1 MKMMQASYSGSLSSP
16 PDSGNSYKAQLT
28 KGRCVLHGIVMSSD
42 AGNASLPQIKFST
55 GNDYT
60 DIRCQITSPVS
71 PGPAGDPPGYH
82 YASGTTFDI
91 PGDGIL
97 FEDGIYFEGLASTTQ
112 VTVFFSG
119 GAKAS

>member
-1 MKMMQASYSGSLSSP
+1 MKLIQAAYSTSLSSP
-16 PDSGNSYKAQLT
+16 YKSQLT
-28 KGRCVLHGIVMSSD
+28 KGRCVLHGVWMSSD
-42 AGNASLPQIKFST
+42 DSNNSLPQIKFST

-71 PGPAGDPPGYH
+71 PGDSH

-97 FEDGIYFEGLASTTQ
+97 FEDGIYFEGLASTKK

-119 GAKAS
+119 GAKA

>member
-1 MKMMQASYSGSLSSP
+1 MKLIQAAYSGSLSSP
-16 PDSGNSYKAQLT
+16 YKTQLT
-28 KGRCVLHGIVMSSD
+28 KGRCVLHGIWMSSD
-42 AGNASLPQIKFST
+42 GATSGIGASAPQIKFST
-55 GNDYT
+55 GNDYA

-71 PGPAGDPPGYH
+71 PGGSH

-97 FEDGIYFEGLASTTQ
+97 FEDGIYFEGLSSTKQ

-119 GAKAS
+119 GAKA

>member
-1 MKMMQASYSGSLSSP
+1 MKIMQASYSGSLSSP
-16 PDSGNSYKAQLT
+16 PDSGNSYKAQLA
-28 KGRCVLHGIVMSSD
+28 KGRCVLHGIIMSSD
-42 AGNASLPQIKFST
+42 AANSSLPQIKFST

-71 PGPAGDPPGYH
+71 SGTYH

-91 PGDGIL
+91 PGGGIL

>member
-1 MKMMQASYSGSLSSP
+1 MKLIQAAYSGSLSSP
-16 PDSGNSYKAQLT
+16 YKTQLT
-28 KGRCVLHGIVMSSD
+28 KGRCVLHGIWMSSD
-42 AGNASLPQIKFST
+42 DANSSLPQIKFST

-60 DIRCQITSPVS
+60 DIRCQITPPVS
-71 PGPAGDPPGYH
+71 PEDYH

-97 FEDGIYFEGLASTTQ
+97 FEDGIYFEGLAATKQ

-119 GAKAS
+119 GAKA

>member
-1 MKMMQASYSGSLSSP
+1 
-16 PDSGNSYKAQLT
+16 
-28 KGRCVLHGIVMSSD
+28 
-42 AGNASLPQIKFST
+42 
-55 GNDYT
+55 
-60 DIRCQITSPVS
+60 VS